1 VLRVMSASV
10 KKLRGAGLAL
20 FVAGTQLIATSALQA
35 QTVVEPTPPAEAAA
49 PDQIVI
55 KKEPLAEAPALPAA
69 TPPETPGD
77 PKAAPDQKV
86 IVQENATESDG
97 DETPPAKTTI
107 DPKTISSGPT
117 LLLDAA
123 TGEVISETRAGE
135 NWYPAS
141 LTKLMTAYVVFK
153 KIREGKMQLDQ
164 QLSVSML
171 AARQPASRIGVAAGA
186 TVTTELALKTL
197 LVYSANDMA
206 YVLAE
211 NASGSVAGFSNDM
224 NAAARALG
232 MTSSYFVNPNGLYDP
247 RQIVTARDLGLLALA
262 MFKEFP
268 EYSSYYGLEYVD
280 MGRRRVFNRNMLIRL
295 MPEADGM
302 KTGFVC
308 DSGFNLIA
316 SAKRGDRRLVAVVL
330 GTKSGYSRAVLAK
343 SLLEQGFASP
353 AAQPRRV
360 ADIAGEPYGVIKPMD
375 MTSVVCRNKDIAEIV
390 DPSILSGWGV
400 SFGLK
405 PTAQEADDTLH
416 RYMLTSIGLAAPG
429 YGGTYRPID
438 KSGFMPVLWGM
449 DQASAVGTCDK
460 FKLGGISC
468 SVVPETLFELYAQ
481 MHLEKLKSAKAAR
494 KSNTVAQGSD
504 GGGAKKKAKARVKSK
519 LAANPTKKKTTKA
532 QKKSAKR

>member
-1 VLRVMSASV
+1 VLRVISANV
-10 KKLRGAGLAL
+10 KKLRVSGLAL
-20 FVAGTQLIATSALQA
+20 LVAATQLIATPAVEA
-35 QTVVEPTPPAEAAA
+35 QTVVQPTPPAEAAA

-55 KKEPLAEAPALPAA
+55 KKEPVADPSATTAAAPPAI
-69 TPPETPGD
+69 PVD
-77 PKAAPDQKV
+77 PKATAQETA
-86 IVQENATESDG
+86 QENATESDG
-97 DETPPAKTTI
+97 DETPPAKTSI

-117 LLLDAA
+117 LLLDAE

-153 KIREGKMQLDQ
+153 KIREGKMKLDQ
-164 QLSVSML
+164 PLSVSKL

-186 TVTTELALKTL
+186 AVTTELALKTL

-211 NASGSVAGFSNDM
+211 NASGSVAGFANDM
-224 NAAARALG
+224 NAAAKSIG

-247 RQIVTARDLGLLALA
+247 RQIITARDLGLLAVA

-268 EYSSYYGLEYVD
+268 EYASYYGLEYVD
-280 MGRRRVFNRNMLIRL
+280 MGRRRVFNRNMLIRM

-308 DSGFNLIA
+308 DSGFNLMA

-353 AAQPRRV
+353 PVAQPRRV
-360 ADIAGEPYGVIKPMD
+360 AEIAGEPFGVVKPVD

-416 RYMLTSIGLAAPG
+416 RYMLTSVGLAAPG
-429 YGGTYRPID
+429 YGGTYRPLD

-449 DQASAVGTCDK
+449 DQVSAAKTCDT
-460 FKLGGISC
+460 FRLGGISC
-468 SVVPETLFELYAQ
+468 SVVPESVFELYGQ
-481 MHLEKLKSAKAAR
+481 LHLEKLKSAKARR
-494 KSNTVAQGSD
+494 KSNPVAQGSD
-504 GGGAKKKAKARVKSK
+504 SGGSKKKAKARVKSK
-519 LAANPTKKKTTKA
+519 PAAKPAKNKTTRS